1 MVTKQ
6 SVAQNSLLQKVTQIM
21 KFLKERPLPDKAC
34 QTDHIGPLKKVSND
48 ESDDEEQKEKKM
60 RIRIDRLSDQVREL
74 TDELERSKEKNA
86 THLETISR
94 LEVQRNEDIMAI

>member
-1 MVTKQ
+1 MTKQ

-48 ESDDEEQKEKKM
+48 ESDDEE
-60 RIRIDRLSDQVREL
+60 
-74 TDELERSKEKNA
+74 
-86 THLETISR
+86 
-94 LEVQRNEDIMAI
+94 